1 MVDKFFDKVIII
13 TGAAG
18 FLGSHYCNYLA
29 KKNNLVIAVDKNKKG
44 LKKLSSKNNLLTYC
58 IDITLEKQIIKFIKF
73 IKKKKLNIDVLINN
87 AAIDSVPSDT
97 SKKLDVESLK
107 KEINVS
113 LIGPYLLINY
123 ISRHMN
129 KKNKNYSIINIG
141 SDLSVIAPNQNIYKG
156 IFKNFQKPVSYSI
169 VKHGLLGITK
179 YYSSLLAERRIK
191 VNMISPGPIFN
202 NQNKKFIN
210 RLNKI
215 IPMSRMGKPSDIYP
229 TLDLL
234 IDEKNS
240 FMTGQ
245 NILIDGGRTV
255 I

>member
-1 MVDKFFDKVIII
+1 M
-13 TGAAG
+13 
-18 FLGSHYCNYLA
+18 
-29 KKNNLVIAVDKNKKG
+29 
-44 LKKLSSKNNLLTYC
+44 
-58 IDITLEKQIIKFIKF
+58 
-73 IKKKKLNIDVLINN
+73 
-87 AAIDSVPSDT
+87 
-97 SKKLDVESLK
+97 
-107 KEINVS
+107 
-113 LIGPYLLINY
+113 
-123 ISRHMN
+123 
-129 KKNKNYSIINIG
+129 
-141 SDLSVIAPNQNIYKG
+141 
-156 IFKNFQKPVSYSI
+156 
-169 VKHGLLGITK
+169 LGITK